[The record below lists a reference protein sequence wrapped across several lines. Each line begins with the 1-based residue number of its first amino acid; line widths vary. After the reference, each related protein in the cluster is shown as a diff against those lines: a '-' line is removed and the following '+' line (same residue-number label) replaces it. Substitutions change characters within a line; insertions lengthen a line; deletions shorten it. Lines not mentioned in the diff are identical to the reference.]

1 MRYAGVRKP
10 TFHSRTMSP
19 SSVFLPA
26 AEGDLTRQLRE
37 LHALVRAT
45 FAFADRVAL
54 ALYDASTDLLKTFAS
69 SDVDAITLVGHQ
81 IELARVPSLAALAA
95 QRSDR
100 VVDDI
105 GCAFGS
111 ASKHSAWLRARG
123 YRASYTVPLYDG
135 AELAAFLFFDSK
147 TAASFTPAVASWL
160 SRLSRIVS
168 RQLLARRRLA
178 GGVLGAARVA
188 IGLARAR
195 DLETGQHLERMAH
208 YSRLMA
214 HALAPV
220 RGLGDEYV
228 EDVFLFAPLHDIG
241 KVGVPDRILHKAGKL
256 EVDEWA
262 VMRRHVEIGERIIDT
277 IANCGGHDDSA
288 ALRTMRN
295 IVAEHHERG
304 DGSGYPRGLRGEAIA
319 LEARIVAVADV
330 YDALS
335 SRRPY
340 KSAWSD
346 EAVWREL
353 SAQAAAGRLDADCV
367 AALHAGADE
376 RRQIAQRFAE
386 RD

>member
-1 MRYAGVRKP
+1 
-10 TFHSRTMSP
+10 MSP
-19 SSVFLPA
+19 SSVFLPT
-26 AEGDLTRQLRE
+26 AEGDLTRQLRDV
-37 LHALVRAT
+37 HALVRLT
-45 FAFADRVAL
+45 FAFVDRIAL

-69 SDVDAITLVGHQ
+69 SNVDAVTLAGHQ
-81 IELARVPSLAALAA
+81 VELARVPSLAVLAA
-95 QRSDR
+95 QRRDR
-100 VVDDI
+100 VVHDI
-105 GCAFGS
+105 GREFGS
-111 ASKHSAWLRARG
+111 TSTHSAWLQARG

-135 AELAAFLFFDSK
+135 TELAAFLFFDSK
-147 TAASFTPAVASWL
+147 TAASFTPAVAAWL
-160 SRLSRIVS
+160 GRLSRVVA

-214 HALAPV
+214 HALAPAHG
-220 RGLGDEYV
+220 RGDEYV

-241 KVGVPDRILHKAGKL
+241 KVGIPDRILHKTGKL
-256 EVDEWA
+256 DADEWA

-277 IANCGGHDDSA
+277 IASCGGHDDSG

-295 IVAEHHERG
+295 IVAEHHERC
-304 DGSGYPRGLRGEAIA
+304 DGSGYPRGLRGDAIA

-340 KSAWSD
+340 KQPWSED
-346 EAVWREL
+346 AVRQQMLAEADTR
-353 SAQAAAGRLDADCV
+353 RLDADCV
-367 AALHAGADE
+367 AALLAAADE
-376 RRQIAQRFAE
+376 RRRIAQRFTE
-386 RD
+386 PE